1 MSPNSSEQSRNRH
14 VKEKVEIRARQ
25 AKLTVFGILY
35 PGPESLSLLVIR
47 QFGAL
52 ISDVGIHI
60 PVQKDSLTSRKYIS
74 DSSSCAMPV
83 FSEQQG
89 HELGMNRLNRSEIPP
104 EEPAYEF
111 SVHRSIITGEMDILQ
126 IPVSFLKIIFK
137 HPDLSRLACPVK
149 TFQYH

>member
-1 MSPNSSEQSRNRH
+1 MLHKRNRH

-25 AKLTVFGILY
+25 AKPTVFSILY
-35 PGPESLSLLVIR
+35 PGPESLSLLVIG

-52 ISDVGIHI
+52 ISDIGIHI
-60 PVQKDSLTSRKYIS
+60 PVQKDRLARRKYIS

-89 HELGMNRLNRSEIPP
+89 HELGMDRLNGAEIPP

-111 SVHRSIITGEMDILQ
+111 PVHRSIITGEMDILQ
-126 IPVSFLKIIFK
+126 IPVSFLKIIFN
-137 HPDLSRLACPVK
+137 PPVWLLQK
-149 TFQYH
+149 P